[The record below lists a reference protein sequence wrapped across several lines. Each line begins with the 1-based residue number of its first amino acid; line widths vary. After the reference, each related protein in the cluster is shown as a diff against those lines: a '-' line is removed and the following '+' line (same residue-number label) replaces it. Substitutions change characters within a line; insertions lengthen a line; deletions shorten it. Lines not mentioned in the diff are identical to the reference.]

1 MSRVPR
7 ALRGIPPSTTLPPPS
22 AEMKNSS
29 NCPRSDKKSVQGM
42 HLNATKG
49 KQRGAVK
56 IQNHTLGKPTAL
68 ASTLSEFLLQGST
81 FCATACWGQ
90 HLRPKSQ
97 KNTALVSLKEMCFVN
112 KAHERKRERK
122 WQLNTLKHK
131 HTDYETLRSGKIIT
145 VIIWTHTYISTSLW
159 WAQSSLHCLKWH
171 FTALQEVTQVLLK
184 YTGTLGKA
192 KALQTSLGTSE

>member
-1 MSRVPR
+1 MLYLSFSNPGEHQDNPGSSLFIRHCPLMSRVLR

-68 ASTLSEFLLQGST
+68 ASTFSEFLFAREHLLHH
-81 FCATACWGQ
+81 CM
-90 HLRPKSQ
+90 LRP
-97 KNTALVSLKEMCFVN
+97 
-112 KAHERKRERK
+112 
-122 WQLNTLKHK
+122 
-131 HTDYETLRSGKIIT
+131 
-145 VIIWTHTYISTSLW
+145 
-159 WAQSSLHCLKWH
+159 
-171 FTALQEVTQVLLK
+171 
-184 YTGTLGKA
+184 
-192 KALQTSLGTSE
+192 TSETKMSEKTLLWFP